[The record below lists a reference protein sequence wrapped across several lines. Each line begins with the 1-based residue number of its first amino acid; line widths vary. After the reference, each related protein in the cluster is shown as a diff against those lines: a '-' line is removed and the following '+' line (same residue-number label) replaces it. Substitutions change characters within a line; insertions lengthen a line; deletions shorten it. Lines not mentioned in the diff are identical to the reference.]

1 MLATEDEDIFTAEYA
16 EIRGGFGEVG
26 GEEIFGPS
34 SSALRGAPTPLR
46 PSAYAAVRIFLVF
59 FVSPWPALF

>member
-1 MLATEDEDIFTAEYA
+1 MPATEEEDILTAEYA

-34 SSALRGAPTPLR
+34 SSALRGAPTLLR

-59 FVSPWPALF
+59 FVSPWPAFF